1 MAEIYIGFVDT
12 PGLFAFLIRKVIRQR
27 YVHVVLGFDS
37 GLEEAYSVGRRI
49 PEIPLIAGFEKED
62 RQRILHQF
70 PTARYQICRIRCTE
84 EQKNELKLAVKEAY
98 RNRMRYHYTVLGLP
112 FLLAGKAFY
121 QKNHYTCSSWLAC
134 VTQEAGVYEWDRHF
148 SLVTPREVYEAMG
161 KDSRRGEL
169 VFEGRLE
176 ELVNKED
183 KGGWR
188 AVPAGVLYR

>member
-62 RQRILHQF
+62 RRRILHQF
-70 PTARYQICRIRCTE
+70 PTARYQICRINCTE
-84 EQKNELKLAVKEAY
+84 EQKNELKLAAEEAY

-112 FLLAGKAFY
+112 FLLAGRAFY

-169 VFEGRLE
+169 IFEGPLK
-176 ELVNKED
+176 ELVNQQD
-183 KGGWR
+183 SSGWR
-188 AVPAGVLYR
+188 AAPAGALYR

>member
-37 GLEEAYSVGRRI
+37 GLEEAYSVGRRF

-62 RQRILHQF
+62 RRRILNQF

-84 EQKNELKLAVKEAY
+84 EQRNELKLAAERAY
-98 RNRMRYHYTVLGLP
+98 HNRTHYHYTILGLP

-161 KDSRRGEL
+161 KDSLRGEL
-169 VFEGRLE
+169 VFEGTLE
-176 ELVNKED
+176 ELVNQRSSS
-183 KGGWR
+183 WR
-188 AVPAGVLYR
+188 TAPAGVLYR